1 VEVSAVRARF
11 MGLVWSTI
19 ATNRMIGIGD
29 EAKERVSSSLIDG
42 KATDRNSVHDG
53 AVRIWSLL
61 NHSSQPSSHPEFTFQ
76 SEVMGGGSPRTRS
89 PSLYPQEADTRI
101 GSSSTEGGLVRGA
114 RESLDELGAWLSLA
128 ASRQ

>member
-1 VEVSAVRARF
+1 MR
-11 MGLVWSTI
+11 STI
-19 ATNRMIGIGD
+19 TTNRIIGIGD
-29 EAKERVSSSLIDG
+29 EAKERVYSSLVDG

-61 NHSSQPSSHPEFTFQ
+61 NHSSQSSSHPEFTFQ

-89 PSLYPQEADTRI
+89 LLPYPQEADTRI
-101 GSSSTEGGLVRGA
+101 GSSSTEGGLVRRA
-114 RESLDELGAWLSLA
+114 LESLDGLGAWLSLA